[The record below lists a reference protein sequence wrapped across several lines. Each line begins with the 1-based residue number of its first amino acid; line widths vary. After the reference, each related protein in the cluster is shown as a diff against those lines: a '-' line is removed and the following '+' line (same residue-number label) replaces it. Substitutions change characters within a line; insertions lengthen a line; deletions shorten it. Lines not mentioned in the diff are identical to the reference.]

1 MIEITQGGGL
11 GAEQLVSAIFQ
22 ANQTAGTDTINF
34 APGIAP
40 ILLTVNLPT
49 LTDSV
54 TINGANVTI
63 DGQNQHSVFFVGNG
77 DTAISVTINNLTVVN
92 GKAVGGNGQNADGL
106 GWGGGGGGGLGAG
119 GGLYVNQNAAVTIS
133 NVQFSGNSA
142 QGGNGGVGGSGNSGG
157 DGGNGGGN
165 AGGFGGGVEVIDGG
179 AGGLGG
185 GGGGGGGAI
194 FSSFAIGGNGGNGG
208 FGGGGGGGGGGQLCG
223 PSGGPCAG
231 GIGGQGGFGAG
242 NGSGDSSFTS
252 GNGGGGAGLGG
263 AIFVREGGSLNV
275 TGNLSETGGSVTA
288 GQGVAS
294 PLASG
299 NGSAYGSGLFLQ
311 GNGTLTFS
319 PSSGET
325 QTING
330 VIADQTGSGGTGA
343 NAGSWSISKQG
354 AGLLTL
360 NASNTYTGGTAINAG
375 VLQIASLSNLGSGGV
390 SFDGGS
396 LRLVS
401 ALTIDRTLSLNT
413 GGGTLDTNGLDA
425 TVSSAIGGSGG
436 LTKAGAGTLT
446 LSAANTYVGGTA
458 INAGVLQ
465 IANLSNLGSGGVS
478 FDGGRLRLTS
488 ALSIDRAI
496 TLNRSGGT
504 VDTNGFD
511 TTVSSAIAGPGG
523 LTKTGAGA
531 LNLSGISTYTGLTT
545 VDAGTLNLTGS
556 LPNTAGLVN
565 RGIVN
570 LSGVG
575 AHVVGGDVLNR
586 GTFNVTETTVS
597 FGGTFTN
604 EGAYISDPSL
614 NQFQNL
620 SVGAEGYLVGGEGDA
635 FVVSGD
641 FQNGSTQSSL
651 WETSASTLVFA
662 GGSGQ
667 HVMGL
672 AGEDRG
678 AQASAFLNNFSWGT
692 LALASGDRL
701 NLTDGNTTPGAALYA
716 RRIVLPGGTA
726 QLASVFSDYN
736 VYFDPSLTENQ
747 YLLGAS
753 LGGGKGRLLPWS
765 FVPGLTDTGGT
776 DALTENE
783 QTFAAAVD
791 ESCTAATGQLAER
804 CLELQALDNDGKN
817 QAVQSLTPD
826 QTPTQTNLGIKFNN
840 TRMDAPLARLAS
852 LRVGGVGP
860 LALNFNGYAVSLGA
874 TGGAAG
880 DEPFRDSPLGV
891 FIQGKMSL
899 GDKDEDATARG
910 FHYETRNVTVGA
922 DYRFNDNLV
931 AGVALSYANTNTV
944 FAKGSGEMN
953 QDSVLGGLY
962 GSLYLP
968 QDYYVDW
975 LVNYGGLDYTLTRQ
989 LAYSGFSGKARSTP
1003 GGDQFGVSVSGG
1015 RDFAWKEWLAS
1026 PILRFEYSQLNVDAY
1041 REKGGGGLGLNAD
1054 KQSDDS
1060 LVSDLGAQIGH
1071 NLSLPWGVVTP
1082 ALRVE
1087 WEHQYLNDNR
1097 SIHMRLND
1105 ASAGLGAFTVNT
1117 GKPDRDYLNLGGSVA
1132 AVLPNGGSAFLRYE
1146 TRLGQ
1151 SSISNHIVELGLRLN
1166 F

>member
-1 MIEITQGGGL
+1 MSKITRHLRSRGMETLSVGMLLACSSGPAFSETL
-11 GAEQLVSAIFQ
+11 SSDVSW
-22 ANQTAGTDTINF
+22 
-34 APGIAP
+34 
-40 ILLTVNLPT
+40 
-49 LTDSV
+49 SV
-54 TINGANVTI
+54 IGRNI
-63 DGQNQHSVFFVGNG
+63 
-77 DTAISVTINNLTVVN
+77 
-92 GKAVGGNGQNADGL
+92 
-106 GWGGGGGGGLGAG
+106 
-119 GGLYVNQNAAVTIS
+119 TIS
-133 NVQFSGNSA
+133 NPAFTA
-142 QGGNGGVGGSGNSGG
+142 AG
-157 DGGNGGGN
+157 DGTFAGN
-165 AGGFGGGVEVIDGG
+165 A
-179 AGGLGG
+179 
-185 GGGGGGGAI
+185 
-194 FSSFAIGGNGGNGG
+194 
-208 FGGGGGGGGGGQLCG
+208 
-223 PSGGPCAG
+223 
-231 GIGGQGGFGAG
+231 
-242 NGSGDSSFTS
+242 
-252 GNGGGGAGLGG
+252 
-263 AIFVREGGSLNV
+263 
-275 TGNLSETGGSVTA
+275 
-288 GQGVAS
+288 
-294 PLASG
+294 
-299 NGSAYGSGLFLQ
+299 
-311 GNGTLTFS
+311 
-319 PSSGET
+319 
-325 QTING
+325 
-330 VIADQTGSGGTGA
+330 
-343 NAGSWSISKQG
+343 
-354 AGLLTL
+354 
-360 NASNTYTGGTAINAG
+360 
-375 VLQIASLSNLGSGGV
+375 
-390 SFDGGS
+390 
-396 LRLVS
+396 
-401 ALTIDRTLSLNT
+401 
-413 GGGTLDTNGLDA
+413 A
-425 TVSSAIGGSGG
+425 TVSSGSSITLTGAYSIQEGDTSYCPFCVIQLYTAWISPAPANSQGFYSGEIFPGFGSLSGVLPAWTSDAPKTPGTYYIGLAST
-436 LTKAGAGTLT
+436 LDFFYHPNMAGAAGADAQGIPGAAPYQVTVIPIALAPNPSPNTLSTNPGYYYSTSETYINGGTLT
-446 LSAANTYVGGTA
+446 NNGATIQNPGTF
-458 INAGVLQ
+458 INQ
-465 IANLSNLGSGGVS
+465 
-478 FDGGRLRLTS
+478 
-488 ALSIDRAI
+488 
-496 TLNRSGGT
+496 GT
-504 VDTNGFD
+504 VAQQGEWENSGSIINSGQFDLPGNGHI
-511 TTVSSAIAGPGG
+511 TGTGTYTQTSG
-523 LTKTGAGA
+523 LT
-531 LNLSGISTYTGLTT
+531 NLSGSLQASQVDIQGGTFNLSGGSVQASTFVNQGVLNYSAGSLQASLANRGTVNVQGEWDNSGSIINSGQFDLTGNGRLTGTGTYTQ
-545 VDAGTLNLTGS
+545 
-556 LPNTAGLVN
+556 TAGLTNLSSSLQASQVDIQGGTFNLSGGSVQTSTFVNQGVLNYSAGSFQASLLN
-565 RGIVN
+565 RGVVN
-570 LSGVG
+570 VSGVG

-620 SVGAEGYLVGGEGDA
+620 SVGAEGYLVGGEGDV